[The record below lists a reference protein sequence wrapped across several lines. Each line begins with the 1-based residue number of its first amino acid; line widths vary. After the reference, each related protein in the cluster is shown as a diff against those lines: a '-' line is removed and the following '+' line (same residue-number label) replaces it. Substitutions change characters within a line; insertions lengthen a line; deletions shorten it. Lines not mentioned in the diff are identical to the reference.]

1 MKIQTSKEGG
11 KGFEKPRVAEGLYI
25 AKLKE
30 VKNVKDGQYGK
41 RVSFIYTLKD
51 KNIDLA
57 YLVYIPETA
66 TPENKFGKILI
77 AHGIELGATID
88 TSPLIGTEV
97 RIMVEDYEYEED
109 KNKKIASTITKV
121 KPLSEVDKD

>member
-1 MKIQTSKEGG
+1 MKKNQYNPDKI
-11 KGFEKPRVAEGLYI
+11 EKKWQKYWQEKKLY
-25 AKLKE
+25 KTP
-30 VKNVKDGQYGK
+30 KD
-41 RVSFIYTLKD
+41 
-51 KNIDLA
+51 
-57 YLVYIPETA
+57 A

-77 AHGIELGATID
+77 AHGVELGVTID